1 MVIPLI
7 FNITKVSRT
16 FRFYNKDDIL
26 WLQDQVEKILGMDS
40 PYKLDNAEEFDVSM
54 ESIVEDYATE
64 ITGAIPLSI
73 DVDDLMISNAALE
86 EIESPKLFEW

>member
-1 MVIPLI
+1 
-7 FNITKVSRT
+7 
-16 FRFYNKDDIL
+16 
-26 WLQDQVEKILGMDS
+26 MDS

-73 DVDDLMISNAALE
+73 DVDDLMISDAALE
-86 EIESPKLFEW
+86 EIEPPKLFKW